1 MPGREGDGTKYLGK
15 AVLPEPSSLAADYT
29 GKTLIGD
36 FVRGVKDGKEHE
48 ILIYNIADHAE
59 VYREVGSQ
67 AVSYTAGVPAAAAA
81 ILIASGEWDVR
92 KMVNVEELPPRP
104 LLGLLGRMGLA
115 TWIRD
120 ECGDRQLVL
129 DALRSREANVARVP
143 ALVG

>member
-1 MPGREGDGTKYLGK
+1 LPGREGDGTGYLGK
-15 AVLPEPSSLAADYT
+15 AVLPDPSSLAADYT

-120 ECGDRQLVL
+120 ECGDRPLMFDTRLPLVTNATHL
-129 DALRSREANVARVP
+129 AAV
-143 ALVG
+143 VG